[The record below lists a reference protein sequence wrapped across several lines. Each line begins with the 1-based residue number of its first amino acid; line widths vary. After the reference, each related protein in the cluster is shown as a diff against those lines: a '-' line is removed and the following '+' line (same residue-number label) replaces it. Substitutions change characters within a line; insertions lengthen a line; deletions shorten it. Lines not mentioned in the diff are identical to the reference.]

1 MRPSTFLATLAL
13 LAAAALSITGCAGP
27 HPMSPQHLYVGN
39 DNASGQLLEFTLPLS
54 NTSTPTVTVATTTG
68 TVNLTSVA
76 VDANGNVA
84 TGDNAGH
91 VDLFAAPMTNSST
104 SAAAFNNGVATN
116 DGQMIFTTAGD
127 LFAAT
132 AGNNVN
138 VFTHPLTS
146 LSTPSQSITDI
157 SLTSAIG
164 VALDSANNL
173 YVTNAGSTGS
183 TISVFASPYT
193 SAPTVTPVVA
203 AAYRKIAITST
214 QLFVCN
220 VGLGTIGG
228 IDVYT
233 LPLTA
238 SSAPAFTISNV
249 NGPEA
254 VALDSQGNLYVGNV
268 NDSTVRV
275 FAPPFSASSTPTVT
289 LNLGSSVSLFGLAV
303 GK

>member
-1 MRPSTFLATLAL
+1 MRPSTVLAMLAL
-13 LAAAALSITGCAGP
+13 LAAGVLSITGCAGP
-27 HPMSPQHLYVGN
+27 HPMPPQHLYVGN
-39 DNASGQLLEFTLPLS
+39 DNASGQLLEFTLPLT

-84 TGDNAGH
+84 TGDNSGH
-91 VDLFAAPMTNSST
+91 LDLFAAPMTNSST
-104 SAAAFNNGVATN
+104 SAAAFNNGVAVN
-116 DGQMIFTTAGD
+116 DGQMVFTNAGD

-132 AGNNVN
+132 VGNNVN

-146 LSTPSQSITDI
+146 LSTPSQSIADI

-164 VALDSANNL
+164 VALDSSNNL
-173 YVTNAGSTGS
+173 YVTNAGPTGS

-238 SSAPAFTISNV
+238 SSTPAFTISNV

-275 FAPPFSASSTPTVT
+275 FAPPFSASSTPSVT